1 MSLAI
6 VRPRA
11 SSGLAAPA
19 VTVEVRLSNGLPSFS
34 IVGLPESV
42 VIESRERGSWA
53 VLHCRCRYGRVVHC
67 FSRCRDVSATIDAAS
82 VCDYSTVLLR
92 SRLLVDNRKST
103 GESQ

>member
-53 VLHCRCRYGRVVHC
+53 VLHCRCRYGRVVHYV
-67 FSRCRDVSATIDAAS
+67 SRYRDVSATIDAAKYVTTQRYCS
-82 VCDYSTVLLR
+82 ILDS
-92 SRLLVDNRKST
+92 
-103 GESQ
+103 